1 MFSALNIF
9 CTTVSWILCSVV
21 DYLRWGE
28 EARWLFRSGH
38 GRLAA
43 RRWGERAAGIP
54 QQGLESVDSKRKD
67 PRSLLI
73 LIIWFSI

>member
-1 MFSALNIF
+1 M
-9 CTTVSWILCSVV
+9 
-21 DYLRWGE
+21 
-28 EARWLFRSGH
+28 FRSGH

-54 QQGLESVDSKRKD
+54 QQGLESLESKRKD